1 MDFTVALI
9 LVGIGVV
16 AILAREGYQRAHAR
30 PTARYLEAL
39 RRVHDTAHGETELP
53 LGNHAAAPGT
63 EAPSPSPFGVDAA
76 GPGLEAPPLLGGDIT
91 GPGLEAPPP
100 APVAPSARPWADVL
114 GSGVARRSSRPRPF
128 AGGRVIL
135 VGAVVVALV
144 AVSGLGYLLAHHG
157 GSAPTGATA
166 PTTAPA
172 GARKSSP
179 TTTVAPA
186 TLPPGPVVTAGAQS
200 SGSAAYTVSSGPV
213 QLALAASSR
222 CWIELRA
229 VSAIGPI
236 VFEGVL
242 GPGASRA
249 FENAVGLWVRLGY
262 PPGVALAVD
271 GRPVGLPASASPL
284 DVTVNSAAA
293 NTA

>member
-16 AILAREGYQRAHAR
+16 AILAREGYQRAHSR

-53 LGNHAAAPGT
+53 PGDHAAAPGT
-63 EAPSPSPFGVDAA
+63 EAPSPFGAHA
-76 GPGLEAPPLLGGDIT
+76 GGPGLEAPPLPGGEVT
-91 GPGLEAPPP
+91 RPALEAPPP
-100 APVAPSARPWADVL
+100 AHAGPSVRPWAEVL
-114 GSGVARRSSRPRPF
+114 RSGVPRRSPLRRR
-128 AGGRVIL
+128 ATGGRAIL
-135 VGAVVVALV
+135 VGAVVVVVLV
-144 AVSGLGYLLAHHG
+144 AVSGLGYVLAHHQ
-157 GSAPTGATA
+157 GSAPPGATP

-172 GARKSSP
+172 GASKSTP
-179 TTTVAPA
+179 TTTVAPPTA
-186 TLPPGPVVTAGAQS
+186 PPGPVVTAGAQS

-222 CWIELRA
+222 CWVELRA
-229 VSAIGPI
+229 VSALGPV
-236 VFEGVL
+236 VFEGIL
-242 GPGASRA
+242 GPGASQS

-262 PPGVALAVD
+262 PPGVALVVD

-284 DVTVNSAAA
+284 DVTVNSAEA
-293 NTA
+293 NPA